1 MHLIPWLDVNQKI
14 KYAARYLK
22 NDTPVEWITKKI
34 DTNLGEGVMNVTMSR
49 YYPYYPYITYLS
61 ASANKYVEPK
71 S

>member
-1 MHLIPWLDVNQKI
+1 
-14 KYAARYLK
+14 
-22 NDTPVEWITKKI
+22 
-34 DTNLGEGVMNVTMSR
+34 MNVTMSR